1 MFVKQSLNMTTKK
14 AIDVRDEILAYLESE
29 QRPLRFI
36 SNNTDIPYGSVYSIF
51 EQRTMELTQEK
62 LDKVNQVLGTNFTL
76 PENGTAKA

>member
-1 MFVKQSLNMTTKK
+1 MSNNLLNMTTKK
-14 AIDVRDEILAYLESE
+14 AIDVRDEILTYLESE